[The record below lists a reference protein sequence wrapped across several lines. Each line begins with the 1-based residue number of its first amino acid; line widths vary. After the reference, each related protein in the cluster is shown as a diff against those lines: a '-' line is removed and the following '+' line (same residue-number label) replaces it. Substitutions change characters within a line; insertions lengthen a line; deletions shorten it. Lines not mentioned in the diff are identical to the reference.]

1 VEARDLRR
9 PGLHVTTVDEP
20 GAGIYV
26 LELGDAV
33 HVRVPRARRAQI
45 ERLTSESALDARWWR
60 AGLRDADAVVLGPA
74 RHYLG
79 GVADRPSAQV
89 VHPTVAELEELAEQ
103 VSPDELEESGVSE
116 PDVLLFGV
124 WEHEALVAVSS
135 LSRWAGGHTD
145 VGVLVAPASRGRGLG
160 FAAATMAVS
169 AATGQAGIVR
179 WRCREDN
186 AASVALANRLGL
198 TFYARNLGIRL

>member
-1 VEARDLRR
+1 MEATELRQ
-9 PGLHVTTVDEP
+9 PGLHVTAVDEP

-26 LELGDAV
+26 LELDDAV
-33 HVRVPRARRAQI
+33 HVRVPEARRAQV
-45 ERLTSESALDARWWR
+45 ERLTSESALDRHWWR
-60 AGLRDADAVVLGPA
+60 ATLRDADAVVLGPA

-79 GVADRPSAQV
+79 GVADRPSPHA
-89 VHPTVAELEELAEQ
+89 VHLTVAELEELAEQ
-103 VSPDELEESGVSE
+103 VSPDELEESGVAE

-124 WEHEALVAVSS
+124 REHEALAAVSS

-145 VGVLVAPASRGRGLG
+145 VGVLVSPTSRGRGLG
-160 FAAATMAVS
+160 LAAATMAVS
-169 AATGQAGIVR
+169 AATRQAGIVR